1 VPPIERILGDKTGR
15 IRRDIS
21 EYNPRVERMRGKL
34 ARRHKDATLFL
45 FDAYS
50 LFNDALD
57 QPNAFVPTAELRN
70 VTAYCP
76 AYAL

>member
-1 VPPIERILGDKTGR
+1 
-15 IRRDIS
+15 
-21 EYNPRVERMRGKL
+21 MRGKL